1 MTPWLLL
8 PFAAC
13 IIMGIPIALCLLFA
27 TYIFITVWGRVPM
40 SILPKHLFGGV
51 DNFYLLAIPFF
62 VLAGQLMNRTGITN
76 RLIRFSDLVVGK
88 IAGGLAQV
96 NIFASVIFAGLT
108 GSGVADTSAIG
119 SVLIPAMQKRGFTPE
134 YAAAVTAASS
144 VIGPIIPPSVLMVIY
159 SNVIGISVGDLF
171 SAGILPGL
179 GIGIAMGVLAYYYAK
194 KYNHPVREEVI
205 PFREAVSLTYDA
217 LLALLMP
224 LIIIG
229 GILGGIFTPTE
240 AAAISVL
247 YALIVGFFIFRSLTL
262 KDLLESFLE
271 SARVSAVILLIIACA
286 AAFGWALTIVR
297 VPATLAAIILQ
308 LTSNK
313 VLIMLMINVFLL
325 FMGMIMETGANCI
338 ILAPILAPVAIG
350 AGMDP
355 LHFAIVMIVNLN
367 IGLATPPLGVCLFVA
382 APIAKIKLEALSKAI
397 TPFLISEIVVLMV
410 LTHWEGFALFVP
422 RLLGY
427 SG

>member
-1 MTPWLLL
+1 MTALLLL

-13 IIMGIPIALCLLFA
+13 ILVGIPISLCLLFA
-27 TYIFITVWGRVPM
+27 TYIFIDVSHRAPM

-119 SVLIPAMQKRGFTPE
+119 SVLIPAMQKRGFTAE

-159 SNVIGISVGDLF
+159 SNVIGMSVGDLF
-171 SAGILPGL
+171 IAGFVP
-179 GIGIAMGVLAYYYAK
+179 GIGIAVGMGIIAFYYAK
-194 KYNHPVREEVI
+194 KHHHPVREEVI
-205 PFREAVSLTYDA
+205 PWKEAFLLTKDA
-217 LLALLMP
+217 LWALLMP
-224 LIIIG
+224 VIIIS

-240 AAAISVL
+240 AAAVSVL
-247 YALIVGFFIFRSLTL
+247 YALIVGFFIFRSLTWR
-262 KDLLESFLE
+262 DLTESFLE
-271 SARVSAVILLIIACA
+271 SARVSAVILLIISCA

-297 VPATLAAIILQ
+297 VPSTLAAMMLQ

-313 VLIMLMINVFLL
+313 YLIIFFINIFLL

-338 ILAPILAPVAIG
+338 ILAPILAPVAVG

-382 APIAKIKLEALSKAI
+382 APIAKIKLEALSRAI
-397 TPFLISEIVVLMV
+397 TPFLLSEIAVLFL
-410 LTHWEGFALFVP
+410 LTYWEGFTLFVP

-427 SG
+427 QG